1 RAGCGSPRWRRRS
14 LGSASAPH
22 LAGCRRE
29 ACVPSPFPLPMIASA
44 KRRRP
49 PAAAPQGGQKLTTK
63 ETRCLS
69 RPCEIANAR
78 AGAPGAKAARIR
90 ERLIGQRHCC
100 SRRARSLLTAH
111 CERRSVARRPSVP
124 SPPRLDID
132 SMIKPPFRSWADV
145 RNAWK
150 TLAGYERFEV
160 VVALLLRGVIG
171 IIIVVALYRLIAGV
185 VDTILL
191 RALNPLDH
199 VVFQQVFGAIMTL
212 LIALEFNHTLRYVAP
227 GARGIIQA
235 RIVILIALLALARK
249 IIVADL
255 FEIAPAEL
263 LGLAALSLSLGV
275 TYWLVRDTDEGRRRR
290 KDGRAPSASGP
301 V

>member
-1 RAGCGSPRWRRRS
+1 
-14 LGSASAPH
+14 
-22 LAGCRRE
+22 
-29 ACVPSPFPLPMIASA
+29 
-44 KRRRP
+44 
-49 PAAAPQGGQKLTTK
+49 
-63 ETRCLS
+63 
-69 RPCEIANAR
+69 
-78 AGAPGAKAARIR
+78 
-90 ERLIGQRHCC
+90 
-100 SRRARSLLTAH
+100 
-111 CERRSVARRPSVP
+111 
-124 SPPRLDID
+124 
-132 SMIKPPFRSWADV
+132 MIKAPFRSWADV

>member
-1 RAGCGSPRWRRRS
+1 
-14 LGSASAPH
+14 
-22 LAGCRRE
+22 
-29 ACVPSPFPLPMIASA
+29 
-44 KRRRP
+44 
-49 PAAAPQGGQKLTTK
+49 
-63 ETRCLS
+63 
-69 RPCEIANAR
+69 
-78 AGAPGAKAARIR
+78 
-90 ERLIGQRHCC
+90 
-100 SRRARSLLTAH
+100 
-111 CERRSVARRPSVP
+111 
-124 SPPRLDID
+124 
-132 SMIKPPFRSWADV
+132 MIKPPFRSWADV

-185 VDTILL
+185 VDAILL
-191 RALNPLDH
+191 RALDPLDH

-290 KDGRAPSASGP
+290 KDGRAPSPSGP

>member
-1 RAGCGSPRWRRRS
+1 
-14 LGSASAPH
+14 
-22 LAGCRRE
+22 
-29 ACVPSPFPLPMIASA
+29 
-44 KRRRP
+44 
-49 PAAAPQGGQKLTTK
+49 
-63 ETRCLS
+63 
-69 RPCEIANAR
+69 
-78 AGAPGAKAARIR
+78 
-90 ERLIGQRHCC
+90 
-100 SRRARSLLTAH
+100 
-111 CERRSVARRPSVP
+111 
-124 SPPRLDID
+124 
-132 SMIKPPFRSWADV
+132 MIKPPFRSWADV

-212 LIALEFNHTLRYVAP
+212 LIALKFNHTLRYVAP